1 MTDLSTRKTRCVV
14 QFSDCVRE
22 RGRLREVIME
32 LSPYGAKVR
41 LKGMRS
47 SFDISPASIYNMAV
61 LKFVAAQKAEK
72 KAKKEGKK

>member
-22 RGRLREVIME
+22 KGKLREVIME

-41 LKGMRS
+41 LKGMKT
-47 SFDISPASIYNMAV
+47 SFDLSPASIYNLAV
-61 LKFVAAQKAEK
+61 LKEVDRKRAEK
-72 KAKKEGKK
+72 KGKK